1 MDLLNTIIG
10 IVAIICAIWVIY
22 DVLLTTKIKTG
33 LKIFVGSLSNSFS
46 IIAAIVY
53 FIMYKMKEIN

>member
-22 DVLLTTKIKTG
+22 DVFTNNKKLKTG
-33 LKIFVGSLSNSFS
+33 LKILWAVLAILFS

-53 FIMYKMKEIN
+53 FIMYKMKK